1 MIMSRE
7 LVELHGILL
16 KILPYSENDN
26 LLQLLTAEKGKVIIY
41 AKKSSKTNRSGSYN
55 QLFAYSKFELIS
67 RGHGMMVYS
76 GSQMIES
83 FPELRQMP
91 YAMAAGEYLCE
102 VSTFVPENIDNPK
115 EYLSLLLNSLYL
127 LTDRKVKNLDYKT
140 VKLVFEIAF
149 LQLSGLMPN
158 AGECSSC
165 GNEPVYWN
173 FDEGFLCGHCADKF
187 PNSSLHLL
195 DKSMFSAINHIMTV
209 QGVKRYVFT
218 MDHSSFNL
226 LSWLSEEYMKYILET
241 DLKTLNVYRQLVTRE

>member
-1 MIMSRE
+1 MGRE

-16 KILPYSENDN
+16 KVLPYSENDN

-41 AKKSSKTNRSGSYN
+41 AKKSSKTNRNSAFN

-76 GSQMIES
+76 GSQTIES
-83 FPELRQMP
+83 FPELRLNP

-102 VSTFVPENIDNPK
+102 VSTFVPENIDNPQ

-127 LTDRKVKNLDYKT
+127 LTERKVKNLNYKT
-140 VKLVFEIAF
+140 IKLVFEIAF

-158 AGECSSC
+158 AGECSAC

-173 FDEGFLCGHCADKF
+173 FDEGFLCERCASKY
-187 PNSSLHLL
+187 PNSSLYIL
-195 DKSMFSAINHIMTV
+195 DKSMISAINHIMYIR
-209 QGVKRYVFT
+209 GVKRYAFT
-218 MDHSSFNL
+218 MNPSSFNA
-226 LSWLSEEYMKYILET
+226 LSRLSEEYIKYILET
-241 DLKTLNVYRQLVTRE
+241 DLKTLNVYRQLVSRE